1 MKKRRSHHHNADV
14 ATELSEVSTQAYHE
28 LHGSY
33 PKAAMAIA
41 ALGSV
46 SAGLVA
52 DHGLTRSFF
61 SGKRRRR

>member
-1 MKKRRSHHHNADV
+1 MKKRRHHHHSAAV
-14 ATELSEVSTQAYHE
+14 ATELESVSNQAYHE

-46 SAGLVA
+46 SAGLVEH
-52 DHGLTRSFF
+52 HGLTRPFF
-61 SGKRRRR
+61 GKRGRK